1 MSNAVADEPVTQA
14 PLKRVLDGDDV
25 AMELVYASL
34 IAFPD
39 LERASRF
46 LAEQGYG
53 CSTAKLAVFRDG
65 HTPKSEVFRERR
77 HELAPKLETMLAD
90 DLLSEA
96 RLSTQVISMALES
109 TQRLLNTG
117 SVGDPA
123 RVARDLS
130 QIRTQAVDKK
140 LALQG
145 RPTQIS
151 ENRSIDE
158 LVRALEG
165 LGVAQRVDAEAEA
178 TDDTPAIEDAQLVA
192 HTGTA

>member
-1 MSNAVADEPVTQA
+1 MSNAVVDEPVTQA

-77 HELAPKLETMLAD
+77 HELAPKLEEALAD

-109 TQRLLNTG
+109 TQRLLNAG

-165 LGVAQRVDAEAEA
+165 LGVAQRVDADADAE
-178 TDDTPAIEDAQLVA
+178 DEPVEDAQLVA